1 MSTTFKLTLVA
12 LVHPQDVNAAT
23 HHTPLLLKANAWLQ
37 RRNLQ
42 AMDEL
47 LLIGV
52 GFEEEQAFKTAL
64 KPYGLAGAHT
74 ALIPA
79 ADVDESDAEDWQTS
93 VGRIVEH
100 WLAERHAGAIALVD
114 WTHLVPDTAYPWD
127 GWWWVGV
134 TAQAPETDL
143 SDLTDTLVD
152 LLPDA
157 FKSQAA
163 TWAAILVH
171 VTGLRTTDDDAEAH
185 EVHEAMMQTV
195 TLAYWLTGFDAA
207 TENNFFD
214 FSVADALAVSG
225 LDPLRL
231 GFEAGQQHA
240 AELGD
245 LFDGSEGTEDDL
257 GTACLR
263 ACLAER
269 KLQVND
275 NLTRAFGSHT
285 LLFWSL
291 YRSVWPDFKHAS
303 TDNMETLL
311 NFSEVDYSE
320 LERPWAFVKE
330 GWTEFPDD

>member
-1 MSTTFKLTLVA
+1 MSTTFKLTLIA
-12 LVHPQDVNAAT
+12 LVHPQDLNATAY
-23 HHTPLLLKANAWLQ
+23 HTPLLQKANAWLQ
-37 RRNLQ
+37 RCNLQ

-52 GFEEEQAFKTAL
+52 GFEEEQAFKAAL

-79 ADVDESDAEDWQTS
+79 ADVDESDEEDWQAS
-93 VGRIVEH
+93 VGSLVGR
-100 WLAERHAGAIALVD
+100 WLAERHAGAIAVVD

-127 GWWWVGV
+127 GWWWAGV

-143 SDLTDTLVD
+143 SDLTATLVE

-157 FKSQAA
+157 FKAQAA

-171 VTGLRTTDDDAEAH
+171 ATGLRTTEDEAEA
-185 EVHEAMMQTV
+185 HEAMMQTV

-207 TENNFFD
+207 TGNNFFD
-214 FSVADALAVSG
+214 FSAADALEVSG
-225 LDPLRL
+225 IDPLRL

-245 LFDGSEGTEDDL
+245 LFDGNEYTEDDL
-257 GTACLR
+257 GTACLL

-269 KLQVND
+269 KFQVND
-275 NLTRAFGSHT
+275 NLTRAFGGHSS
-285 LLFWSL
+285 LFWSL
-291 YRSVWPDFKHAS
+291 YRCIWPDFKHAS
-303 TDNMETLL
+303 TDNMESLL
-311 NFSEVDYSE
+311 SLTEVDYSE
-320 LERPWAFVKE
+320 LERPWTFVKA
-330 GWTEFPDD
+330 GWIDFADD

>member
-1 MSTTFKLTLVA
+1 MSTTFKLILIA
-12 LVHPQDVNAAT
+12 LVHPQDVNATAY
-23 HHTPLLLKANAWLQ
+23 HTPLLRIANAWLQ
-37 RRNLQ
+37 RCNLKT
-42 AMDEL
+42 MDEL
-47 LLIGV
+47 LLVGV
-52 GFEEEQAFKTAL
+52 GFEEEQAFKDAL

-79 ADVDESDAEDWQTS
+79 ADLDESDSEDWQAS
-93 VGRIVEH
+93 VGSLVDR
-100 WLAERHAGAIALVD
+100 WLAERHAGAIAVVD

-134 TAQAPETDL
+134 KAQESDTDL
-143 SDLTDTLVD
+143 SDLADTLVE

-157 FKSQAA
+157 FKAQAV

-171 VTGLRTTDDDAEAH
+171 VMGLRTTDDEAQA
-185 EVHEAMMQTV
+185 HEAMMQTV
-195 TLAYWLTGFDAA
+195 ALAYWLAGFAA
-207 TENNFFD
+207 VTDDDFFD
-214 FSVADALAVSG
+214 FSAADALAVSG

-240 AELGD
+240 AKLGH
-245 LFDGSEGTEDDL
+245 LFDGNEDSNEAL
-257 GTACLR
+257 STACLR

-303 TDNMETLL
+303 TDNMKTLL
-311 NFSEVDYSE
+311 NLSEVDYSE
-320 LERPWAFVKE
+320 LERPWLFVKQ